1 MSTLISSVSRNKN
14 IKKYVFIVTDRN
26 RNNLHV
32 GLSADIL
39 KTMDFYKKMPSLMF
53 DASQQL
59 TRLVY
64 FEELNDEATATNRF
78 NLLNR
83 YTRTQKERMVRSVN
97 ADWVDLT
104 LALKNENLV
113 GTVRLPQHILSFAS

>member
-1 MSTLISSVSRNKN
+1 MSTLISRKRNN
-14 IKKYVFIVTDRN
+14 PNTKKYVFIVTDRN
-26 RNNLHV
+26 RNNLHI

-64 FEELNDEATATNRF
+64 FEELNDEVSATTRF
-78 NLLNR
+78 NLLNK
-83 YTRTQKERMVRSVN
+83 YTRLQKERMIRSVN
-97 ADWVDLT
+97 SDWLDLT
-104 LALKNENLV
+104 TALKHENLINP
-113 GTVRLPQHILSFAS
+113 VRLPQHILSFAS